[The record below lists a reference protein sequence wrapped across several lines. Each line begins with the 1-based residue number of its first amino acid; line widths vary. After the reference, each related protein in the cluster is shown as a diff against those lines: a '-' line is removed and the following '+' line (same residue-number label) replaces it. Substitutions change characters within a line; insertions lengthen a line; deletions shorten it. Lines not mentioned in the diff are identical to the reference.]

1 MLLLVVVLPAVHR
14 LGARALRAGERVQ
27 EDEYQ
32 KAHLQEHELRLLRE
46 DVVEDARDDLVGHPL
61 AGLVWDPRQHPH
73 AIHEGVPSQD
83 PHDRVG
89 VPLRLLPHAH
99 APDVLRD
106 GRPDVGRV
114 SQHVHHKGGQLLP
127 ALRVVRLDDPGEPA
141 RGARHEPPL
150 VARAH
155 RAPRRLREPA
165 IHDRL
170 HGGAQAVRHAGE
182 DGRARVGQAR
192 LLLGEAHRSAVP
204 HAEAPEE
211 GEGEHHRAAAPHAHR
226 RPWCPRQRRPHL
238 RLPAAARR
246 IVPVDFLETRH
257 ARPLVPGALAC
268 QVSWVSYCTFCRN
281 RPHAR
286 HRTLEVVA
294 RGVARRWLRRRRRG
308 RGRVGL
314 QPRADRRLRA
324 DGPRDLAALLGQAP
338 HPPRVGQPPHHGVD
352 RPEAGLVDGAQE
364 VRLAAARQVVGVHV
378 VVGRDPQPRDH
389 KAELD
394 HEHKEL
400 AQQVV
405 QPLRARAPLGPRTL
419 EGLVVAVELHDA
431 APPLGRQRA
440 HSLHDGVPLEEV
452 DALAGGARTVAPPVV
467 GAARAAPAPPH
478 IARLLRGVG
487 LHRGRRLEIG
497 VGVEALAHVHGQQPV
512 YALEVLAHLPR
523 GPPLVPRQLEP
534 RHQREE

>member
-1 MLLLVVVLPAVHR
+1 M
-14 LGARALRAGERVQ
+14 E
-27 EDEYQ
+27 
-32 KAHLQEHELRLLRE
+32 
-46 DVVEDARDDLVGHPL
+46 
-61 AGLVWDPRQHPH
+61 
-73 AIHEGVPSQD
+73 
-83 PHDRVG
+83 
-89 VPLRLLPHAH
+89 
-99 APDVLRD
+99 
-106 GRPDVGRV
+106 
-114 SQHVHHKGGQLLP
+114 
-127 ALRVVRLDDPGEPA
+127 
-141 RGARHEPPL
+141 
-150 VARAH
+150 
-155 RAPRRLREPA
+155 
-165 IHDRL
+165 
-170 HGGAQAVRHAGE
+170 
-182 DGRARVGQAR
+182 
-192 LLLGEAHRSAVP
+192 
-204 HAEAPEE
+204 
-211 GEGEHHRAAAPHAHR
+211 
-226 RPWCPRQRRPHL
+226 
-238 RLPAAARR
+238 
-246 IVPVDFLETRH
+246 FLETRH

-268 QVSWVSYCTFCRN
+268 QVSWVSYCTFRRN
-281 RPHAR
+281 RRP
-286 HRTLEVVA
+286 EV
-294 RGVARRWLRRRRRG
+294 G
-308 RGRVGL
+308 R
-314 QPRADRRLRA
+314 DRRLRA

-452 DALAGGARTVAPPVV
+452 DALARGARTVAPPVV
-467 GAARAAPAPPH
+467 GAARAAPAPPD

-497 VGVEALAHVHGQQPV
+497 VRVEALAHVHGQQPV
-512 YALEVLAHLPR
+512 HALEVLAHLPR

-534 RHQREE
+534 RHQREERGAQTRRTRRQRHEAPLQAPAHLLHLT